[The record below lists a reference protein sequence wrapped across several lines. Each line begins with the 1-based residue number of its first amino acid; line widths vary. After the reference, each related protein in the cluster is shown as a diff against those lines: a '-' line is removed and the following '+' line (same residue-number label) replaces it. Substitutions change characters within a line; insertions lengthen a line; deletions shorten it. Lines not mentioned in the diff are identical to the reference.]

1 MNEDIL
7 YQQYL
12 SNNTES
18 PISIEEFTSLKSIMS
33 PEDFDNFVGLK
44 KKGNSQETP
53 SSSSGLE
60 ENQPT
65 PISAQGNPQIT
76 SVEMV
81 KITQYLVLLL

>member
-44 KKGNSQETP
+44 KRKFTGNTKQFIR
-53 SSSSGLE
+53 LRRK
-60 ENQPT
+60 
-65 PISAQGNPQIT
+65 SAYNNL
-76 SVEMV
+76 S
-81 KITQYLVLLL
+81 

>member
-18 PISIEEFTSLKSIMS
+18 PISIEEFTSLKSMMS

-44 KKGNSQETP
+44 KK
-53 SSSSGLE
+53 
-60 ENQPT
+60 
-65 PISAQGNPQIT
+65 
-76 SVEMV
+76 
-81 KITQYLVLLL
+81 KILRKHQAVHQAYECKTDSNYVNI